1 MKLCLLQGSSGRQ
14 NYFRD
19 RRALER
25 REAVR
30 RVQISQDHRE
40 NLEGPY
46 AHRSEGSPITRW
58 IERHREGGQVLQIVT
73 NHHRSLQVPTGWPN
87 TARDFRYWHF
97 ASVSAVQRQMK
108 RRELITLL
116 GGAAIWPFA
125 ARAEKRDGVRRVGV
139 IMGFAEDD
147 EVWQTYLATFRR
159 TLQGLGWTDGRNIR
173 FDYRFTGDS
182 EERMRSI
189 AEEIVG
195 LAPDVILVSTNSAVS
210 ATLNAT
216 RSIPIVFT
224 WVSDPV
230 GSGFVT
236 NLPHPGGKI
245 TGFHNFEPAI
255 GGKWLAYLSQIA
267 PALRR
272 VAVVYVPEV
281 APNVAFL
288 RVIETAAPQ
297 MGLAVTP
304 AEIRNAGDI
313 ERVVSA
319 FGQQGG
325 GLIVTPSAL
334 TATRRDLIISLAA
347 RFGLPAIYSF
357 GFYAASGGL
366 ISYGINQL
374 EQARPAA
381 SYVDQILR
389 GVNPGDLPV
398 QLPLK
403 YELVINLKT
412 AAALGITVPNSL
424 QLLADEVIE

>member
-1 MKLCLLQGSSGRQ
+1 MP
-14 NYFRD
+14 D
-19 RRALER
+19 MVRRAF
-25 REAVR
+25 V
-30 RVQISQDHRE
+30 
-40 NLEGPY
+40 
-46 AHRSEGSPITRW
+46 
-58 IERHREGGQVLQIVT
+58 
-73 NHHRSLQVPTGWPN
+73 
-87 TARDFRYWHF
+87 
-97 ASVSAVQRQMK
+97 
-108 RRELITLL
+108 TLL
-116 GGAAIWPFA
+116 GGAAIWP
-125 ARAEKRDGVRRVGV
+125 RATLADKGYVVRRVGV

-147 EVWQTYLATFRR
+147 EVWQAYLATFRQA
-159 TLQGLGWTDGRNIR
+159 LQGLGWTEGRNIQ

-182 EERMRSI
+182 EQLMRSM

-195 LAPDVILVSTNSAVS
+195 LSPDVILVSTNSVVA
-210 ATLNAT
+210 ATLRTT

-230 GSGFVT
+230 GSGFVA

-267 PALRR
+267 PGLRR
-272 VAVVYVPEV
+272 VAVVHVPEI

-288 RVIETAAPQ
+288 RVIEASAAQ
-297 MGLAVTP
+297 MGIAVTA
-304 AEIRNAGDI
+304 AEIRNTADI
-313 ERVVSA
+313 ERELSA

-334 TATRRDLIISLAA
+334 TATRRDLVIGMAA

-389 GVNPGDLPV
+389 GADPGDLPV

-412 AAALGITVPNSL
+412 AAALGLNVPNSL
-424 QLLADEVIE
+424 QLLADQVIE

>member
-1 MKLCLLQGSSGRQ
+1 MS
-14 NYFRD
+14 D
-19 RRALER
+19 MVRRAF
-25 REAVR
+25 V
-30 RVQISQDHRE
+30 
-40 NLEGPY
+40 
-46 AHRSEGSPITRW
+46 
-58 IERHREGGQVLQIVT
+58 
-73 NHHRSLQVPTGWPN
+73 
-87 TARDFRYWHF
+87 
-97 ASVSAVQRQMK
+97 
-108 RRELITLL
+108 TLL
-116 GGAAIWPFA
+116 GGAAIWPLPA
-125 ARAEKRDGVRRVGV
+125 LAEKSDGVRRVGV
-139 IMGFAEDD
+139 IMGFAESD

-159 TLQGLGWTDGRNIR
+159 ALQDLGWTDRRNIR

-182 EERMRSI
+182 EERMRSM

-210 ATLNAT
+210 AILNAT

-236 NLPHPGGKI
+236 NLPHPGGQI

-267 PALRR
+267 PALRQ
-272 VAVVYVPEV
+272 VAVVHVPEI

-288 RVIETAAPQ
+288 RVIEAAAPQ

-389 GVNPGDLPV
+389 GANPGDLPV

-412 AAALGITVPNSL
+412 AAALGLTVPNSL
-424 QLLADEVIE
+424 QLLADQVIE

>member
-1 MKLCLLQGSSGRQ
+1 MS
-14 NYFRD
+14 D
-19 RRALER
+19 MVRRA
-25 REAVR
+25 
-30 RVQISQDHRE
+30 
-40 NLEGPY
+40 
-46 AHRSEGSPITRW
+46 
-58 IERHREGGQVLQIVT
+58 
-73 NHHRSLQVPTGWPN
+73 
-87 TARDFRYWHF
+87 F
-97 ASVSAVQRQMK
+97 
-108 RRELITLL
+108 ITLL

-125 ARAEKRDGVRRVGV
+125 ALAEKSDGVRRVGV
-139 IMGFAEDD
+139 IMGFAESD

-159 TLQGLGWTDGRNIR
+159 ALQDLGWTDGRNIR

-182 EERMRSI
+182 EERMRSL

-195 LAPDVILVSTNSAVS
+195 LAPDVILVSTNSVVS
-210 ATLNAT
+210 AILNAT

-230 GSGFVT
+230 ASGFVT

-267 PALRR
+267 PALRQ
-272 VAVVYVPEV
+272 VAVVHVPEI

-288 RVIETAAPQ
+288 RVIEAAAPQ

-334 TATRRDLIISLAA
+334 TATRRDLIVSLAA
-347 RFGLPAIYSF
+347 RFKLPAIYSF
-357 GFYAASGGL
+357 GFYAESGGL

-389 GVNPGDLPV
+389 GANPGDLPV

-412 AAALGITVPNSL
+412 ATALGLTVPNSL
-424 QLLADEVIE
+424 QLLADQVIE